1 MFITLV
7 APLRVGRTSHHRSGR
22 AAAPTSAMFFTVEH
36 RLDCPER
43 GAMTQPSAPTPR
55 EVIVR
60 EVPIELCQFIK
71 FGGLADSGGAAK
83 QLIAEGSVLLNDT
96 VETRKRK
103 KLIAGDRVTVGGE
116 TIVVRL
122 G

>member
-1 MFITLV
+1 
-7 APLRVGRTSHHRSGR
+7 
-22 AAAPTSAMFFTVEH
+22 
-36 RLDCPER
+36 
-43 GAMTQPSAPTPR
+43 MTQPKAPAPR
-55 EVIVR
+55 DVSVR

-83 QLIAEGSVLLNDT
+83 QLVAEGGVRVNDT

-103 KLIAGDRVTVGGE
+103 QLLAGDRVTVGSE

-122 G
+122 GARS